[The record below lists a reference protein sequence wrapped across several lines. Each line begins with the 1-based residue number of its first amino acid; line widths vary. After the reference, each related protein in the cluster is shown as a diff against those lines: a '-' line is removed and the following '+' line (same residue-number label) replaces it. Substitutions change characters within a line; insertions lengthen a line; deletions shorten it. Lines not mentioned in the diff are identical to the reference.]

1 MSRIPIYLTQEQ
13 FEQHVEHHLSKAKR
27 GFVSTIPLYKIFNY
41 ILYFLHTGCQW
52 ERLPID
58 KDKDHPENQEISY
71 WAIYHHF
78 RKWSSDGSLEKVWK
92 HSIFAIKE
100 ELDLSEINLDGS
112 HTMAKKGGESVAYQ
126 GRKKAKTSNVLPL
139 TDKNGYLLASTGII
153 AGNHNDA
160 FNLKPHLQAAFKDLK
175 QKGLDIEGAYF
186 NADSAFDTKEARK
199 TCFNHQVIPNMAEN
213 KRNRKRE
220 KPGPKRLFDKDV
232 YKHRF
237 SSERTFAW
245 VDKFKRLLIRFERK
259 DVYFFGLHCIA
270 FAMINL
276 RHLVS

>member
-1 MSRIPIYLTQEQ
+1 VSCIPTYLTQEQ
-13 FEQHVEHHLSKAKR
+13 FGQHVERHLSKAKR

-58 KDKDHPENQEISY
+58 KDKDHPENKEISH

-78 RKWSSDGSLEKVWK
+78 RKWSRDGSLEKVWK
-92 HSIFAIKE
+92 YSISAIKE

-112 HTMAKKGGESVAYQ
+112 HTIAKKGGESVAYQ
-126 GRKKAKTSNVLPL
+126 GRKKAKTSNVLPI
-139 TDKNGYLLASTGII
+139 TDKNGYILSSTDIV

-160 FNLKPHLQAAFKDLK
+160 FNLKPHLQSAFKDIK
-175 QKGLDIEGAYF
+175 RMGLDIEGAYF
-186 NADSAFDTKEARK
+186 NADSAFDTKDARK
-199 TCFNHQVIPNMAEN
+199 TCFNHQVIPNVAEN

-220 KPGPKRLFDKDV
+220 KPGPRRLFDQEV

-237 SSERTFAW
+237 SL
-245 VDKFKRLLIRFERK
+245 VD
-259 DVYFFGLHCIA
+259 
-270 FAMINL
+270 
-276 RHLVS
+276 